1 MTLPDSETERMAIKS
16 SERYPQYPNG
26 DKSLNQDIN
35 AHRKQKAFVEG
46 AYYEAFLWYER
57 MGKFAEWVVDNG
69 WKRVNFI
76 YKDIKWYNTEQR
88 RQASH
93 AELIELFI
101 NSLNEGK

>member
-1 MTLPDSETERMAIKS
+1 MKLSDSENR
-16 SERYPQYPNG
+16 R
-26 DKSLNQDIN
+26 IN
-35 AHRKQKAFVEG
+35 LDYTTPLFRQVAG
-46 AYYEAFLWYER
+46 MEASLWYER